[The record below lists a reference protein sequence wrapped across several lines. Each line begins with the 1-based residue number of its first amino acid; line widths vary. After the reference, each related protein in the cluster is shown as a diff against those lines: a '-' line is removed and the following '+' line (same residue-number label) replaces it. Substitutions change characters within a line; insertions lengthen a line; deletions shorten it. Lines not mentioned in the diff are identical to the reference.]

1 MTPTVAVI
9 AGREPPH
16 RYSLHRGYVDALWS
30 VGAMPVVLTP
40 PPAGAALARF
50 LEMVSECDA
59 LLLTGGG
66 DVDPS
71 AYGESVSAPLLDV
84 DSARD
89 HAEIEAACLTVAA
102 GRPLL
107 GICRGLQVMTVA
119 LRGTLH
125 QDLAT
130 AGYGGHWDEERQHE
144 PVHAV
149 HSDAGTAARLALA
162 GATAVNSI
170 HHQAVRDP
178 GPQLRATAWSDD
190 GLIEAVEGSGALGVQ
205 WHPERLADHDA
216 RHLGPFIWLL
226 ESAA

>member
-1 MTPTVAVI
+1 
-9 AGREPPH
+9 
-16 RYSLHRGYVDALWS
+16 
-30 VGAMPVVLTP
+30 MPVVLTP

-50 LEMVSECDA
+50 LEMVSDCDA
-59 LLLTGGG
+59 LLLIGGG
-66 DVDPS
+66 DVNPS
-71 AYGESVSAPLLDV
+71 AYGESAVARLLDV

-119 LRGTLH
+119 LHGTLH
-125 QDLAT
+125 QDLTA
-130 AGYGGHWDEERQHE
+130 AGYPGHWEEERQHE

-149 HSDAGTAARLALA
+149 YSDDRTLARLALA
-162 GATAVNSI
+162 GATEVNSI

-178 GPQLRATAWSDD
+178 GPQLRATAWSED
-190 GLIEAVEGSGALGVQ
+190 GVIEAVEGSGVLGVQ
-205 WHPERLADHDA
+205 WHPERLANHDA
-216 RHLGPFIWLL
+216 RHLAPFIWLL

>member
-1 MTPTVAVI
+1 VI

-16 RYSLHRGYVDALWS
+16 RYSLHRGYVDALWA

-40 PPAGAALARF
+40 PPAGAGLTRF
-50 LEMVSECDA
+50 LDAVSRCDG

-66 DVDPS
+66 DVEPS
-71 AYGESVSAPLLDV
+71 AYGEPVVASLLDV
-84 DSARD
+84 DAARD
-89 HAEIEAACLTVAA
+89 HADIEAARCTVVS

-107 GICRGLQVMTVA
+107 GICRGLQVITVA

-125 QDLAT
+125 QDLTA
-130 AGYGGHWDEERQHE
+130 AGYEGHWQEERQHE
-144 PVHAV
+144 PVHTV
-149 HSDAGTAARLALA
+149 HADHGTAARIALA
-162 GATAVNSI
+162 GATEVNSI

-190 GLIEAVEGSGALGVQ
+190 GVIEAVEGDGVLGVQ

-216 RHLGPFIWLL
+216 RHLAPFIWLL